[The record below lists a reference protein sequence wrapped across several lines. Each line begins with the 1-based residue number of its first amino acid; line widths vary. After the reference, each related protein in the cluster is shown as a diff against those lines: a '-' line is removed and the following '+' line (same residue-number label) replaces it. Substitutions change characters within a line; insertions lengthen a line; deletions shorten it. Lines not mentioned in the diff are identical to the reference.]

1 MLMIP
6 TQISL
11 ISEDVLSYMTSL
23 THGVL
28 GPTVNVVCREN
39 LSNNYWDH
47 SPVPV
52 N

>member
-11 ISEDVLSYMTSL
+11 ISEDVLRSYMTSL

-28 GPTVNVVCREN
+28 GPTVNVVCRE
-39 LSNNYWDH
+39 S
-47 SPVPV
+47 
-52 N
+52 